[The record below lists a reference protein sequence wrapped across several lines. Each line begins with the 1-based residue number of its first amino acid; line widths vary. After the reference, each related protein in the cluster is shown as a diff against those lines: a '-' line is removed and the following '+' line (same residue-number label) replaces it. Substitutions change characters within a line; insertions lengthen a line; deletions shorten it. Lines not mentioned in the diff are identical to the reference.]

1 MSAPLLWLIAGLTL
15 CLLELFVPTA
25 FVELTMG
32 ISAVLVACVAWFV
45 PSLVVQVVL
54 WLLLSVVLTLLLRR
68 FMPKSKQ
75 RSLEETR
82 EARTLTAILP
92 GQPGR
97 VIYEGNSWQARCED
111 EQVTIAP
118 EQKVYVVG
126 RQGTTLLIIPM
137 DAIRF

>member
-1 MSAPLLWLIAGLTL
+1 MSAPLLWLIAGLIL
-15 CLLELFVPTA
+15 CLLELLMPTA

-32 ISAVLVACVAWFV
+32 ISAILVACIAWFV
-45 PSLVVQVVL
+45 PSLIVQVTL
-54 WLLLSVVLTLLLRR
+54 WLLFSIGLTVLLRR
-68 FMPKSKQ
+68 FLPKPQ
-75 RSLEETR
+75 RRVLEETR

-111 EQVTIAP
+111 EQVIIAP

-126 RQGTTLLIIPM
+126 RQGTTLLVMPM
-137 DAIRF
+137 DALRF